1 MEIMLRNLFLSEL
14 RNRLFGLPGEEIEER
29 LSFYNEMINDR
40 MEEGL
45 SEEEAVAAIGP
56 VEEIAEQI
64 MSTAPVQPVT
74 IAPAWDG
81 TVYSQQPEGFGQQP
95 GMDAPPLY
103 GGDYPKY
110 AEEPKHSGGGMKT
123 LLLILGF
130 PLWFPLM
137 AAFLVVW
144 LALTVAVFSVILAF
158 WVTAAGLA
166 AGVAAGLFY
175 AIVCFF
181 LGKTFS
187 AFAWIGT
194 GCILAGVSILMFLCG
209 GAVTKGMFG
218 FIKFSTRCVMKLF
231 RRKGKAS

>member
-1 MEIMLRNLFLSEL
+1 MLRNLFLSEL

-64 MSTAPVQPVT
+64 MSTAQVQPVT
-74 IAPAWDG
+74 IAPAWDD
-81 TVYSQQPEGFGQQP
+81 TAYSQQPV
-95 GMDAPPLY
+95 MDAPPLY
-103 GGDYPKY
+103 GSGYPEY
-110 AEEPKHSGGGMKT
+110 AEEPKRSGGGMKT

-144 LALTVAVFSVILAF
+144 LALTVAAFSVILAF

-209 GAVTKGMFG
+209 GAVTKGVFG
-218 FIKFSTRCVMKLF
+218 YIKFSTRCVMKLF